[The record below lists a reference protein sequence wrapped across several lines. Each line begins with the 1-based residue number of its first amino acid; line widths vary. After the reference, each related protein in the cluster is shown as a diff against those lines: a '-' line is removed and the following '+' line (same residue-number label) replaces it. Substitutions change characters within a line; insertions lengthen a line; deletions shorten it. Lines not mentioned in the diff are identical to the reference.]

1 MLELNNLEQYRE
13 NNRIEAKNAMG
24 GLPRSI
30 WETYSAFANTLGGVI
45 LLGVEEHQDKS
56 LHALDLPD
64 PEQLVEEFWELVND
78 PHQASVNILSE
89 QNVQIEMVDS
99 KHIIVITVPRA
110 QRMDRPVYVDGNP
123 LTGTYL
129 RNGEGDCRCTREE
142 VRSMLRDADVQTRD
156 MKLLEHMG
164 LQVLDED
171 SLHRYR
177 AQMWDCNPGHR
188 WAMLEDEEFLYKL
201 GALGRGPDGILHPT
215 AAGLLMFGEEYE
227 ILRAF
232 PNYFLD
238 YREQLGEGGALTKRL
253 LSSTGEWSG
262 NLYDFYMRVSEQLVQ
277 DIPTGT
283 IRNGEAAVHR
293 ALREALA
300 NCVVNADYDG
310 RQGIVV
316 VKERNKI
323 TLSNPGAFRIGLETA
338 RSGGVSDPR
347 NALLVKM
354 FHLVSIGRRTGS
366 GIPGIY
372 SVWKEQGWA
381 EVTIQ
386 EHFQP
391 ERITLTL
398 PLERAGHWTRGTMP
412 DRVQLMPD
420 QEGIVG
426 YLTDHVTATSVQ
438 LSEYLGAKLPQT
450 RKLLRTLMEQGI
462 VVARGGGA
470 SRVYQLKS

>member
-1 MLELNNLEQYRE
+1 MLDLNNLERYRE
-13 NNRIEAKNAMG
+13 NNRIEAKKAMG

-30 WETYSAFANTLGGVI
+30 WETYSAFANTLGGII
-45 LLGVEEHQDKS
+45 LLGVEEYQDKS
-56 LHALDLPD
+56 LHAVDLPD

-78 PHQASVNILSE
+78 PHRASVNILSE
-89 QNVQIEMVDS
+89 ENVQIEMVDG
-99 KHIIVITVPRA
+99 KRIIVITVPRA

-123 LTGTYL
+123 LTGTYV

-156 MKLLEHMG
+156 MKVLENMG
-164 LQVLDED
+164 LNVLDED

-177 AQMWDCNPGHR
+177 AHMWDCNPGHS
-188 WAMLEDEEFLYKL
+188 WAMLEDKEFLYKL
-201 GALGRGPDGILHPT
+201 GALGRGPNGDLHPT
-215 AAGLLMFGEEYE
+215 AAGLLMFGYEYE
-227 ILRAF
+227 ILREF

-238 YREQLGEGGALTKRL
+238 YREQLGEGRALTGRI

-262 NLYDFYMRVSEQLVQ
+262 NLYDFYMRVSEQLVR
-277 DIPTGT
+277 DVPTGAVQS
-283 IRNGEAAVHR
+283 GEAAVHR

-316 VKERNKI
+316 VKERKKI
-323 TLSNPGAFRIGLETA
+323 TFSNLGAFRIGLETA

-354 FHLVSIGRRTGS
+354 FHLISIGRRTGS

-381 EVTIQ
+381 QVTIQ

-398 PLERAGHWTRGTMP
+398 PMERAGRCRQRSTSDGLQP
-412 DRVQLMPD
+412 MPD
-420 QEGIVG
+420 QETVVN
-426 YLTDHVTATSVQ
+426 YLTDHVTATSAQ

-450 RKLLRTLMEQGI
+450 RKLLRTLIEQGI
-462 VVARGGGA
+462 VVHRGGGA